1 MGQGGGRQQL
11 GIGRP
16 ARRQGQGAKPT
27 RIARQ
32 NIPEAGAGHGTG
44 RLAQL
49 PAAAIGGGHHR
60 AGPLEQHGGATGAG
74 GGDGGLQGGQAG
86 QFWKQPG
93 EFAGMGR
100 NPAGAQPAAQPGRWA
115 DAKLP
120 GDRPCQA
127 VETIGIQQQQGRR
140 TLQGLPKVELGARDF
155 FIHASFFT
163 NSRADAG
170 PQHQGIE
177 SLQISALQF
186 AEGEAAGRAAG
197 QAALDHHLGLRLPQ
211 TSRHGLGQGGPH
223 TAATAGGGPG
233 QGQGGGAA
241 IAVAAGHHQQSA
253 TAVFAQGGIEGQARQ
268 RRQIGRGQGQG
279 LLLRQAI
286 QQGPGQSQIDA
297 LQLPHPAEGLVLH
310 QTGLDQT
317 DRVGGAGPGRHRPQ
331 QPAAVGAEA
340 RGYIH
345 RHQGG
350 GLQPLPLRQQG
361 FNGGSGGAPL
371 ADAKQ
376 GVDPQGR
383 PLGRRWLRQP
393 LDAQPER
400 MAPMA
405 GGERFVPAKW
415 TPNRG
420 GHPRQ
425 LQLPGD
431 HQPVAA
437 VMARSHQH
445 QGPMAA
451 QPLAMVRQ
459 QSPTHRQGRLFHQ
472 RLHRQATGE
481 QLLLQLGHLAAAHQ
495 QMVGIAAGP
504 GRQGSRQVGVW

>member
-1 MGQGGGRQQL
+1 MQFQPGAGVGQGGGRQQL

-16 ARRQGQGAKPT
+16 ARRQGQGAKSA

-32 NIPEAGAGHGTG
+32 HIPEAGAGHGTG

-74 GGDGGLQGGQAG
+74 GGGGGLQGGQAG
-86 QFWKQPG
+86 QFGKQPG
-93 EFAGMGR
+93 ELAGMGR
-100 NPAGAQPAAQPGRWA
+100 NPAGTQPAAQPGRWA

-120 GDRPCQA
+120 GDGPCQA
-127 VETIGIQQQQGRR
+127 IETIGIQQQQGRR
-140 TLQGLPKVELGARDF
+140 SLQGLPKVELGAGNL
-155 FIHASFFT
+155 FIDASTANSFFA
-163 NSRADAG
+163 NSRAANRFFVNSQADAG

-177 SLQISALQF
+177 SLQISALQL
-186 AEGEAAGRAAG
+186 AEGEAAGRPAA

-211 TSRHGLGQGGPH
+211 ASRHGFGQGGPH

-241 IAVAAGHHQQSA
+241 VAVAAGHQQQPA
-253 TAVFAQGGIEGQARQ
+253 AAVFAQGGIKRQARQ
-268 RRQIGRGQGQG
+268 LRQIGHRQGQG

-286 QQGPGQSQIDA
+286 QQGPGQSQVDA

-310 QTGLDQT
+310 QTGLDQA

-361 FNGGSGGAPL
+361 FDGGPGGAPL

-376 GVDPQGR
+376 GVDPQGW

-405 GGERFVPAKW
+405 GGERFVLAEW
-415 TPNRG
+415 TPNGG

-431 HQPVAA
+431 YQPVAA

-445 QGPMAA
+445 
-451 QPLAMVRQ
+451 
-459 QSPTHRQGRLFHQ
+459 
-472 RLHRQATGE
+472 
-481 QLLLQLGHLAAAHQ
+481 
-495 QMVGIAAGP
+495 
-504 GRQGSRQVGVW
+504 